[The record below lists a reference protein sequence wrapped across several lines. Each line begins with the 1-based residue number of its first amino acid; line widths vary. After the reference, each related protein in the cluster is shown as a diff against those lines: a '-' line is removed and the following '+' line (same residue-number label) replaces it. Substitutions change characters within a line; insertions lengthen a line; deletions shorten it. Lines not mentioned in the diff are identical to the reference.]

1 MVAYFPES
9 KEAVYQFSD
18 ATRNDGHALLEME
31 SKRGA
36 VVTWIGFLSA
46 DEKNAANST
55 YAGSME
61 L

>member
-1 MVAYFPES
+1 MVAYFPEN

-18 ATRNDGHALLEME
+18 ATRNDGHALLEIE